1 MASRSHTRRVSS
13 YVVAAGLVGI
23 AAAVAAFPFFVGKTA
38 PKVNEREPLKSSAI
52 RRGVFHNSGS
62 KDVGPTDDANPRS
75 TQNDNRRT
83 PCDA

>member
-1 MASRSHTRRVSS
+1 MARRSHTRRVSS

-62 KDVGPTDDANPRS
+62 RDVGPTDDANLRPTRS
-75 TQNDNRRT
+75 DNTRT
-83 PCDA
+83 TDDA